1 METVPLEKPCKVSTE
16 RGFSILYK
24 NRYLY
29 SKYNPQKAILQTIAS
44 LEIRE
49 GTLILC
55 FSPGLWYGFTELI
68 AKLPENCLLVACE
81 ADPAL
86 HNFSKEELSGCQ
98 NLSNSRL
105 IFLSPEEALQFPQNL
120 AQDIE
125 KKFPQIKKEFVKRV
139 IRLDFSAGVQFNQEF
154 YTKIFSLCQTV
165 TAQFWKNRLT
175 LVKFGRLYSSN
186 LIQNIA
192 RSQTSKSIR
201 FEKLKKSISKPVLVL
216 GTGESLERTVNLLA
230 DKNLRKK
237 CYILAADATL
247 PVLTANGI
255 FPDAVAG
262 VESQLAI
269 EKSYIGTAS
278 HTEKPFLFFADTTSR
293 FHVADIAPGKVCYFT
308 SEYDNQGVKE
318 RVSNYK
324 QAFQE
329 DIELGPVI
337 SKIGELM
344 TKYGYSLKDAEMEL
358 KNLSARGAEDN
369 VTLSKTSGA
378 QLAESPLDILKRR
391 AKADIIIQLGW
402 VVKGS
407 TITFTLEAF
416 DAYTSKRIATSTAT
430 ANRTTEAVPLQLQ
443 HAVEKHIKP
452 FDKQLDAF
460 YSNIKTNG
468 REIILTIHTWD
479 NWDSDLESDY
489 DGEELLGHIQQ
500 WLAKN
505 TVNQQYNLSD
515 ATENFA
521 QFEQVMI
528 PLKNEKDVALDARG
542 FARGLQRYLNAAPF
556 NISSK
561 LMMRGLGEAILVLG
575 EK

>member
-105 IFLSPEEALQFPQNL
+105 IFLSHEEALQFPQNL

-308 SEYDNQGVKE
+308 SEYDTNNFFC
-318 RVSNYK
+318 R
-324 QAFQE
+324 
-329 DIELGPVI
+329 
-337 SKIGELM
+337 
-344 TKYGYSLKDAEMEL
+344 L
-358 KNLSARGAEDN
+358 KNLGILPRVFPPMGSVGLSAVYIALNLRTNENIPVFVSGMDFSFSAG
-369 VTLSKTSGA
+369 KTHSNGSASHKA
-378 QLAESPLDILKRR
+378 QLTASSRLSPPGNYAAAFDPSNSALIGKNNIKIITTPVLLNYAQNFPLWFENCRNLFDIGQRGIKLNLPLLSENEFVQKLSTFSLTTPELSETHEYQSLKTQTFKFIEEELFNLNELKDILSGNTKKLSQENDFNQKQKILEILKDRNYLYLHFPDGFRANLEISFLKRVR
-391 AKADIIIQLGW
+391 SELN
-402 VVKGS
+402 
-407 TITFTLEAF
+407 FF
-416 DAYTSKRIATSTAT
+416 
-430 ANRTTEAVPLQLQ
+430 
-443 HAVEKHIKP
+443 
-452 FDKQLDAF
+452 
-460 YSNIKTNG
+460 IKTFSLAKK
-468 REIILTIHTWD
+468 I
-479 NWDSDLESDY
+479 LES
-489 DGEELLGHIQQ
+489 
-500 WLAKN
+500 
-505 TVNQQYNLSD
+505 
-515 ATENFA
+515 
-521 QFEQVMI
+521 
-528 PLKNEKDVALDARG
+528 
-542 FARGLQRYLNAAPF
+542 
-556 NISSK
+556 
-561 LMMRGLGEAILVLG
+561 
-575 EK
+575 